1 MKLQQR
7 KSLRRQPVASNGKEF
22 SLSNAKTYLGRLL
35 DKAKRGEEVVI
46 YRGADRFA
54 LHEIRPI
61 EPIPMRPLGYFDLDE
76 EDIAFERKF
85 AKKSVRPK
93 NEDFE

>member
-1 MKLQQR
+1 MKV
-7 KSLRRQPVASNGKEF
+7 RRPKAVSIQKRRFRQKEF

-46 YRGADRFA
+46 YRGAERFV
-54 LHEIRPI
+54 LQEIRPI
-61 EPIPMRPLGYFDLDE
+61 ELIPMRPPGYFDLDE
-76 EDIAFERKF
+76 EDLAFESKF

-93 NEDFE
+93 KEDFE